1 MDDLSA
7 FCCQSPDCPDS
18 GKRGAGN
25 LTVCDHYGP
34 HRRRVLYCKSCHYRF
49 SERQGTP
56 LFDARLAP
64 ETIVVLLRH
73 IAEGTGVRKT
83 ARLLG
88 VSKSTVVRYSKLAG
102 DHAQA
107 LHDELVA
114 FSPSDA

>member
-1 MDDLSA
+1 MDDLAS
-7 FCCQSPDCPDS
+7 FCCLNPDCPEH
-18 GKRGAGN
+18 GKRNAGN
-25 LTVCDHYGP
+25 LSVCDHYGQ
-34 HRRRVLYCKSCHYRF
+34 HQRRMLYCNACKKRF

-56 LFDARLAP
+56 LFDARLP
-64 ETIVVLLRH
+64 PDKVVAILRH

-88 VSKSTVVRYSKLAG
+88 VSKDTVVRYSKLAG
-102 DHAQA
+102 THAKA